1 MVDLRPITEENFEE
15 CINLDVKT
23 EQQDYI
29 AENLCSIAEAYVAMT
44 SGETVPMPYGI
55 YDSENDT
62 MVGFLMIG
70 YNENGDE
77 DLPEA
82 FYCIWRIMIDANCQE
97 IGYGHDAMEKALELD
112 LMAEVLDEQVRLLS
126 QELRTTTQRV
136 NLFEKVKIPDT
147 KKNIRKINV
156 FLADEQVAAV
166 VRSKISKKKLQVVID
181 KEEAQK

>member
-82 FYCIWRIMIDANCQE
+82 FYCIWRIMIDANCQK
-97 IGYGHDAMEKALELD
+97 IGYGHDAMEKALELVKD
-112 LMAEVLDEQVRLLS
+112 RPLGPADKFCAAYTSDNEGAAH
-126 QELRTTTQRV
+126 
-136 NLFEKVKIPDT
+136 LFSDIGMISGD
-147 KKNIRKINV
+147 
-156 FLADEQVAAV
+156 ADENGNVLAV
-166 VRSKISKKKLQVVID
+166 MDI
-181 KEEAQK
+181 